1 MTIDRRE
8 LLTGLGT
15 SAALAW
21 AAPSSAIA
29 RPNTAPP
36 MLRPGMSRT
45 SFLRAMAELKAIVGS
60 EWVFADPVALKPYKK
75 SFVPDPGLVHVPI
88 GAVAPASVEE
98 IQQIV
103 KVANKYRL
111 PLWTVSTGKNMGYG
125 QATPATPGQVVLDLK
140 RMNRIIHVDVDLA
153 TALVEP
159 GVTYQQLS
167 DYLRENKIPLW
178 IDVPTIGPVASPM
191 GNTLDRGVGYTPYG
205 DHFLFSCGME
215 VVLSDGQLLRTGM
228 GSTKNPTAWQAFKWG
243 YGPYVDGLFTQSNY
257 GIVTKL
263 GLWLMPTPPVYKPF
277 MVRHAEM
284 GDVARIVDAIRPLR
298 IAQLV
303 PNGVL
308 MMSAAYQLAM
318 FKRRSEVWT
327 GEGSISDE
335 AVKKAAKAADLGMWN
350 SYFALYGTEEM
361 VAAIEPLTTGAM
373 KASGG
378 EVLTEKE
385 MAGNPWF
392 HHHATLMRGG
402 LSLEEVG
409 LVRWRNKGGGL
420 AWFAPVAPARGSE
433 TEGQVVLA
441 KQILGKYG
449 FDYTAA
455 WVIGWR
461 ELHHIV
467 ALLYDKSDPTEERR
481 AADCYR
487 ELVTGFGDKGW
498 ASYRAGVQAM
508 DLVAQQYGQ
517 VNREFNAKLK
527 RALDPNGILAPGKSG
542 IA

>member
-1 MTIDRRE
+1 
-8 LLTGLGT
+8 
-15 SAALAW
+15 
-21 AAPSSAIA
+21 
-29 RPNTAPP
+29 
-36 MLRPGMSRT
+36 
-45 SFLRAMAELKAIVGS
+45 
-60 EWVFADPVALKPYKK
+60 
-75 SFVPDPGLVHVPI
+75 
-88 GAVAPASVEE
+88 
-98 IQQIV
+98 
-103 KVANKYRL
+103 
-111 PLWTVSTGKNMGYG
+111 
-125 QATPATPGQVVLDLK
+125 
-140 RMNRIIHVDVDLA
+140 
-153 TALVEP
+153 
-159 GVTYQQLS
+159 
-167 DYLRENKIPLW
+167 
-178 IDVPTIGPVASPM
+178 M

-215 VVLSDGQLLRTGM
+215 VVLSDGRLLRTGM

-243 YGPYVDGLFTQSNY
+243 YGPYIDGLFTQSNF

-263 GLWLMPTPPVYKPF
+263 GMWLMPEPPVYKPF

-284 GDVARIVDAIRPLR
+284 GDVARIVDGIRPLR

-303 PNGVL
+303 PNVVL

-318 FKRRSEVWT
+318 FKRRGEVWI
-327 GEGSISDE
+327 GEGPIPDE
-335 AVKKAAKAADLGMWN
+335 AVRKAAKAADLGMWN
-350 SYFALYGTEEM
+350 TYFALYGTAEM

-385 MAGNPWF
+385 MSGNPWF

-433 TEGQVVLA
+433 TEGQVALA
-441 KQILGKYG
+441 KQVLGKYG

-455 WVIGWR
+455 WAIGWR
-461 ELHHIV
+461 ELHHIL
-467 ALLYDKSDPTEERR
+467 ALLYDKSDPVEERK
-481 AADCYR
+481 AAECYR
-487 ELVTGFGDKGW
+487 ELVTSFGDKGW
-498 ASYRAGVQAM
+498 ASYRTGVKAM
-508 DLVAQQYGQ
+508 DLVAQQYGE

-527 RALDPNGILAPGKSG
+527 QALDPNGILAPGKSG